1 MRGRF
6 APSPTGP
13 LHIGNLRTAL
23 VSALDARAAGSEWL
37 VRMEDLD
44 RVTSSPTHE
53 ATQLAALAALGMTPD
68 GPVVR
73 QSDRFDR
80 YHDAIAELQRQ
91 GRVYPCF
98 CTRREIR
105 EATQAPHGDLPDGA
119 YPGTCRTLS
128 AGRRSALEREGRRPA
143 LRLRTDGERF
153 AVDDAVAGRYEGVVD
168 DVVLQRNDGVPAY
181 NLAVVV
187 DDAAQGMERVVRG
200 DDLLSSTPRQ
210 MLLQHLLGLP
220 TPSYAHIPLVLAP
233 DGARLAKR
241 HGAVTLP
248 ELAERGLGAPAV
260 LALLAHSLG
269 LASGAEQVTFAE
281 LVPGFDVRT
290 VPRQPWI
297 WHDHG

>member
-248 ELAERGLGAPAV
+248 ELAEHGLGAPAV